1 MYDDKLNNNLIF
13 KKKEIQFFPEDVE
26 KMRSMSAEER
36 IEYKRILKSKHHYI
50 VK

>member
-13 KKKEIQFFPEDVE
+13 KKKEIRFFAEDVE